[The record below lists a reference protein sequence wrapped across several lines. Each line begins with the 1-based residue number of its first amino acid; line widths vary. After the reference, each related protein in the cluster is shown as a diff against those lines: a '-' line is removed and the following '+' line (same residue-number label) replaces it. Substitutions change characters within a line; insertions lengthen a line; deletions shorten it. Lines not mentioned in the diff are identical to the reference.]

1 MLKKFFNPKIIIFT
15 ILIIFLLLLI
25 PKIAGLL
32 MLLFASYVF
41 AAALNP
47 FVNKLESKIKNRA
60 ASATI
65 VVLMSIVVIFALFL
79 PIIIMCWK
87 EMAVLINIMPQK
99 VTNLYNFA
107 ISTKLYGHNLA
118 DLMPMENLAS
128 AGSDIAQNVF
138 SQSVNLTMAAA
149 QMVFVTLALM
159 MFIYYI
165 LVDKQYLRDKFIA
178 FFPPDLKAKAGD
190 ILYNITSKVGNYVR
204 AQVLS
209 MITVGVMVAF
219 SVAILGIEYPI
230 LLGLI
235 AGICEIIP
243 VLGPTIAI
251 GVICVIAFPLGWV
264 KIALAIILF
273 LAVQQISNYMIR
285 PFLFGKFMALHP
297 ITIMVALFV
306 AEEFLGVWGV
316 ILSPAI
322 AAMIC
327 VLIDE
332 LYLNPMNAKELD
344 SHFD

>member
-219 SVAILGIEYPI
+219 SVAISYTAWFNCRNLRDYTGFRTNYCNRCN
-230 LLGLI
+230 L
-235 AGICEIIP
+235 CYRIP
-243 VLGPTIAI
+243 SGMGQNRT
-251 GVICVIAFPLGWV
+251 C
-264 KIALAIILF
+264 
-273 LAVQQISNYMIR
+273 NYTL
-285 PFLFGKFMALHP
+285 PCCSADFKLYDK
-297 ITIMVALFV
+297 T
-306 AEEFLGVWGV
+306 
-316 ILSPAI
+316 
-322 AAMIC
+322 
-327 VLIDE
+327 VLIR
-332 LYLNPMNAKELD
+332 
-344 SHFD
+344 